1 MLATVGAAA
10 APVGL
15 AAVRWQDPARA
26 AWGSDGP
33 RPVAALLWYP
43 AADGAAEED
52 WRVPPFEPLRVAVG
66 AAPAPGRR
74 PLLLL
79 SHGTGGSAASLGW
92 LAHELA
98 AAGYLVAA
106 LNHHGNTAA
115 EPQPRLEGFV
125 AWWERPLDLRLA
137 IDRLLAD
144 PEWGPRIDAGRIG
157 VAGFSLGG
165 LTVLASAGAR
175 PRWAAWRAACAAA
188 PATPGCALPP
198 EAAARWTLA
207 DVDALRR
214 SKGFAPSLAPADAEL
229 HDARVRA
236 VFAIAPAMSAALS
249 RAPLAVP
256 VEIVVGEADDQVDLA
271 DLRAWGRVPGVS
283 VERLPGVSHYA
294 FLMSCGL
301 RGRLF
306 AAAICRDPPGLD
318 RARLHA
324 DTAARARRFF
334 DRELA
339 PR

>member
-1 MLATVGAAA
+1 MLATFGAAA

-15 AAVRWQDPARA
+15 TAVRWQDPARA
-26 AWGSDGP
+26 AWGADGP
-33 RPVAALLWYP
+33 RPVTALLWYP

-74 PLLLL
+74 PLVLL

-115 EPQPRLEGFV
+115 EPEPRLEGFV
-125 AWWERPLDLRLA
+125 AWWERPLDLSLA
-137 IDRLLAD
+137 ADRLLAD
-144 PEWGPRIDAGRIG
+144 PVWGSRIDAGRIG

-165 LTVLASAGAR
+165 LTALASAGAR
-175 PRWAAWRAACAAA
+175 PRGAAWRAACASA
-188 PATPGCALPP
+188 PTTPSCALPP

-207 DVDALRR
+207 DVDALWR
-214 SKGFAPSLAPADAEL
+214 SEGFAASRARADADL

-236 VFAIAPAMSAALS
+236 AFVIAPALSAAVS
-249 RAPLAVP
+249 PAPLAVP
-256 VEIVVGEADDQVDLA
+256 VEVVVGEADDQVDLA

-283 VERLPGVSHYA
+283 VERLPGVTHYA
-294 FLMSCGL
+294 FLMRCGL

-306 AAAICRDPPGLD
+306 AATICRDPAGLD

>member
-26 AWGSDGP
+26 AWGTDGP

-43 AADGAAEED
+43 AAEGAAEED
-52 WRVPPFEPLRVAVG
+52 WQVPPFAPLRVAVG

-74 PLLLL
+74 PLVLL

-115 EPQPRLEGFV
+115 EAETRLEGFV
-125 AWWERPLDLRLA
+125 AWWERPLDLRVA

-144 PEWGPRIDAGRIG
+144 PVWGPRIDAGRIG

-165 LTVLASAGAR
+165 LTALASAGAR
-175 PRWAAWRAACAAA
+175 PRGAAWRAACASA

-207 DVDALRR
+207 DVDALWR
-214 SKGFAPSLAPADAEL
+214 SEGFAASRARADAEL

-236 VFAIAPAMSAALS
+236 AFVIAPALSAALS
-249 RAPLAVP
+249 HAPLALP
-256 VEIVVGEADDQVDLA
+256 VEVVVGEADDQVDLA

-283 VERLPGVSHYA
+283 VERLPGVTHYA
-294 FLMSCGL
+294 FLMRCGL

-306 AAAICRDPPGLD
+306 AATICRDPAGLD

-324 DTAARARRFF
+324 DTALRARAFF